1 MAHTAATLIDFFAL
15 EKKHLE
21 EKRSGMEAAATF
33 TSLKETLAKEAE
45 DVCWPA
51 AYDTVVDKVGDLLN
65 VHLSDIMIGAWKK
78 FSILL
83 KYCDPTKYKPDET
96 FLVPLA
102 EHTITSTHK
111 PYIEVLVNEKEV
123 TKIHFSITLSLMLE
137 GFVLKVQ
144 SGKVMEIQTGTCRGK
159 GEIQCEGVTVKE
171 KQTEP
176 YRFPGVIHL
185 GDGVPIL
192 D

>member
-1 MAHTAATLIDFFAL
+1 MGQAATTLIDFFRL

-21 EKRSGMEAAATF
+21 EKRSGMEATATF
-33 TSLKETLAKEAE
+33 TSLKETLVKEAK
-45 DVCWPA
+45 DVWWPT
-51 AYDTVVDKVGDLLN
+51 AYDTVVDKVDALLN
-65 VHLSDIMIGAWKK
+65 VPLSDIMIGAWKK
-78 FSILL
+78 YSILL
-83 KYCDPTKYKPDET
+83 KYCDPTKYGPDET

-123 TKIHFSITLSLMLE
+123 TKIHFSITISLMLE
-137 GFVLKVQ
+137 GFILKVQ
-144 SGKVMEIQTGTCRGK
+144 DGKIKEIRTGTCQGK
-159 GEIQCEGVTVKE
+159 GEIQCEGVTIKE
-171 KQTEP
+171 KQTES

-192 D
+192 